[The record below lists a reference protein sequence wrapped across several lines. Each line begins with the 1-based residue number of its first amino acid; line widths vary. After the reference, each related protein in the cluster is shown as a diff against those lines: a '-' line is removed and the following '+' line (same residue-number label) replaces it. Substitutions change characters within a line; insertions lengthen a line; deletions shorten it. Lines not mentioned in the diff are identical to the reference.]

1 MKENKL
7 IILMIKVLEKILINI
22 DKIIDK
28 ISINFKILLL
38 NYIKEISEEIENII
52 NLIGLKNI

>member
-28 ISINFKILLL
+28 ISIDFKVLLL
-38 NYIKEISEEIENII
+38 NYIKEITEEIENVI
-52 NLIGLKNI
+52 NVIELKN

>member
-7 IILMIKVLEKILINI
+7 IILIIKVLEKILINI

-28 ISINFKILLL
+28 ISIDFKILLL
-38 NYIKEISEEIENII
+38 NYIKEITEEIENII
-52 NLIGLKNI
+52 NLIVLKN

>member
-1 MKENKL
+1 
-7 IILMIKVLEKILINI
+7 MIKVLEKILINI

-28 ISINFKILLL
+28 ISLDFKILLL

-52 NLIGLKNI
+52 KLIKI

>member
-7 IILMIKVLEKILINI
+7 IILMIKVLEEILINI

-52 NLIGLKNI
+52 NLIVLKNI